1 MDLSAGNI
9 RDWGVWVKYES
20 KANVKKK
27 NQNPEITFS
36 KEDVP
41 LNSDKRG
48 NYKNFLNLLA

>member
-27 NQNPEITFS
+27 KNPEITFS
-36 KEDVP
+36 KEDVT
-41 LNSDKRG
+41 LNSDKLG